1 MSYAMNRPMS
11 WEAFK
16 SMPLDLQQ
24 SYLDSIQSRFSVGL
38 TLISRELFHM
48 SDSTLDLHKR
58 RLGLKSDPSVKGK
71 KLSERERELWENWL
85 NPPVEPI
92 KEEPVEDTPE
102 EPETVEPV
110 THDPI
115 EEVKE
120 NPVVTQQPMELPVL
134 RVSDRPSN
142 VIHPDPISIDR
153 IINDPNATGGTY
165 EQVLPYPAP
174 TRGFQLLP
182 KEEKQCLEVSDL
194 SATFK
199 GKFEPEKFLKWVS
212 QLPMPDGQVKIR
224 VEVVAQ

>member
-24 SYLDSIQSRFSVGL
+24 SYLDSIQSRFSVGAA
-38 TLISRELFHM
+38 TVGKELF
-48 SDSTLDLHKR
+48 DLSSASLNNYIR
-58 RLGLKSDPSVKGK
+58 RNGLKNTPGK
-71 KLSERERELWENWL
+71 KLSNKERELWENWL
-85 NPPVEPI
+85 NPTVEPT
-92 KEEPVEDTPE
+92 KKEPVEETPE

-110 THDPI
+110 TPDPI

-142 VIHPDPISIDR
+142 DLPFVSNAINPQHDP
-153 IINDPNATGGTY
+153 Y
-165 EQVLPYPAP
+165 EIQSYPAP

>member
-1 MSYAMNRPMS
+1 MSYAMNRPMI
-11 WEAFK
+11 WETFK

-24 SYLDSIQSRFSVGL
+24 SYLDGLHSRFGVGAA
-38 TLISRELFHM
+38 TISREMFDL
-48 SDSTLDLHKR
+48 SDSTLPFYAKR
-58 RLGLKSDPSVKGK
+58 HGLKISAGK
-71 KLSERERELWENWL
+71 KMSVTERELWENWL
-85 NPPVEPI
+85 NPPVETI
-92 KEEPVEDTPE
+92 KEEPVEETPE

-110 THDPI
+110 TLDPI

-120 NPVVTQQPMELPVL
+120 EPVVTQQPMELPVL

-165 EQVLPYPAP
+165 EQVPYPAP

-194 SATFK
+194 RATFK
-199 GKFEPEKFLKWVS
+199 GKFEPAKFLKWVS

>member
-11 WEAFK
+11 WETFK

-24 SYLDSIQSRFSVGL
+24 SYLDGLHSRFGVGAA
-38 TLISRELFHM
+38 TVGKELF
-48 SDSTLDLHKR
+48 DLSSASLNNYIR
-58 RLGLKSDPSVKGK
+58 RNGLKNTPGK
-71 KLSERERELWENWL
+71 RLSNKERELWENWL

-199 GKFEPEKFLKWVS
+199 GKFEPAKFLKWVS